1 MHGAAAYFEHKLGI
15 PTQLVSPFEGE
26 AITPSGIAL
35 EQLDAGV
42 RWVNVLGNAL
52 APLEMAQ
59 PFAEPVDESEP
70 AAAPTVAA

>member
-15 PTQLVSPFEGE
+15 PTQLVNPFEGE
-26 AITPSGIAL
+26 AIAPGGIAL
-35 EQLDAGV
+35 EQLDAGAC
-42 RWVNVLGNAL
+42 WVNVLGNAL

-70 AAAPTVAA
+70 AVAPAVAA